1 MTREQTSV
9 RFKITS
15 TTLTA
20 QEIQTRTG
28 LTADEAW
35 KIGDARGAFGAV
47 EKMNGFVL
55 QSKSRINESLDEH
68 IKAMLKRIAPH
79 AQKIGALANEAK
91 IELSC
96 QIHRKIG
103 PALKFER
110 DDLRW
115 LGVMG
120 ARLDIDIYI
129 MSEPQKPAAAPK
141 TGQPGESGQS
151 GSPTYSG

>member
-1 MTREQTSV
+1 MREQTSV
-9 RFKITS
+9 IFKITS
-15 TTLTA
+15 MTLTA
-20 QEIQTRTG
+20 QDIQARTG
-28 LTADEAW
+28 LVPNETW
-35 KIGDARGAFGAV
+35 KIGTLRGRFAQV
-47 EKMNGFVL
+47 EKAHGFTL
-55 QSKSRINESLDEH
+55 ESKAAVNASLDEH
-68 IKAMLKRIAPH
+68 VKAMLKRLAPH
-79 AQKIGALANEAK
+79 AQQIGALTNEAR
-91 IELSC
+91 IEFAC
-96 QIHRKIG
+96 IVHRKTA
-103 PALKFER
+103 PAMKFER